1 VSEAFRGEFNQK
13 VDSKAR
19 VSVPAPFRRV
29 IEAGDPGA
37 SDNSRAKFVIVY
49 GGGSGR
55 KFLECHTI
63 QGMALLEARIKLMPI
78 GSDKRRYMEHNNI
91 TMSLTAEIDEDGR
104 IVLPP
109 RAREKIA
116 LGADIM
122 KDGTDLAF
130 AGALDRFHIWRRDTY
145 EADLAHL
152 AEADPEFL
160 ANGQDM
166 LSLLPDLPG
175 V

>member
-13 VDSKAR
+13 VDGKAR

-37 SDNSRAKFVIVY
+37 SDSRAKFVIVY
-49 GGGSGR
+49 GGGDAR
-55 KFLECHTI
+55 KFLECYTI
-63 QGMALLEARIKLMPI
+63 AGMAQMEARIARMQS
-78 GSDKRRYMEHNNI
+78 GSAARRYMEHNLI

-109 RAREKIA
+109 RAREKIKLDA
-116 LGADIM
+116 NVL
-122 KDGTDLAF
+122 KDGCDCVF
-130 AGALDRFHIWRRDTY
+130 AGSLDKFHLWRRDTY

-152 AEADPEFL
+152 AVADPAFL
-160 ANGQDM
+160 PQGQDM

>member
-29 IEAGDPGA
+29 IEQGDPGA
-37 SDNSRAKFVIVY
+37 STTRAKFVIVY
-49 GGGSGR
+49 GGGASR
-55 KFLECHTI
+55 KFLECYSTT
-63 QGMALLEARIKLMPI
+63 GMAEIEKRIAKMQS
-78 GSDKRRYMEHNNI
+78 GSPSRRYAEHNLI

-109 RAREKIA
+109 RAREKIGVEGETLA
-116 LGADIM
+116 KGC
-122 KDGTDLAF
+122 DLIF
-130 AGALDRFHIWRRDTY
+130 AGSLDKFHVWRRDTY

-152 AEADPEFL
+152 AEPDPDFL
-160 ANGQDM
+160 ADGQDM
-166 LSLLPDLPG
+166 LSLLPE
-175 V
+175 